1 MAMAHFTEWASYLC
15 LQHLWTQ
22 LIHAVVGCDTTSALY
37 GIGKATVF
45 KRITAVRANKTLV
58 HVIQNKNATQD
69 EVIVAGLS
77 LMVRLY
83 KGKPADKLNKLRHEV
98 YCKLSAT
105 SSVRPLPQKLPPTE
119 HTALFHVLR
128 VRLQVMMWKKLS
140 TAGFDPSL
148 WGWQIDDGHYEPIM
162 SDHPPAPDELLNVVR
177 CKCKSDCKSSL
188 CSCRR
193 NGLTCVTACAG
204 CHRQSCRNRLSS
216 ASHPPSAAGFEHDIS
231 LVSNDSTDLEVM
243 YDSDV
248 DWISEE
254 IIESVDTYM
263 YEVYA
268 RFHVALSQGIYGSCR
283 RRTTRQCVQLVPLVI
298 TVV

>member
-140 TAGFDPSL
+140 TCLLYTSPSPR
-148 WGWQIDDGHYEPIM
+148 D
-162 SDHPPAPDELLNVVR
+162 
-177 CKCKSDCKSSL
+177 
-188 CSCRR
+188 
-193 NGLTCVTACAG
+193 
-204 CHRQSCRNRLSS
+204 
-216 ASHPPSAAGFEHDIS
+216 
-231 LVSNDSTDLEVM
+231 
-243 YDSDV
+243 
-248 DWISEE
+248 
-254 IIESVDTYM
+254 
-263 YEVYA
+263 
-268 RFHVALSQGIYGSCR
+268 
-283 RRTTRQCVQLVPLVI
+283 
-298 TVV
+298 